1 MSSSPAGVTPP
12 STPSMQRGSEMTMSS
27 GPSTLE
33 GNQHQPIIEAFTT
46 TMASIKETM
55 KALITNPTTAAT
67 TTTTITSTS
76 TIGSTPTPTTASTP
90 FLSSSSS
97 SISHPTDFTIS
108 VSSANP
114 EQMNVADL
122 SSSLQH
128 FGWVDY
134 CVFVLMLII
143 CALIGFYFGFIEKK
157 QKNQKRSGHEERRG
171 SEALDYLVGGRKMKV
186 FPVSLSLVAS
196 FVSGISLLG
205 TSTEIYVYGTQYAFI
220 LVTLA
225 LSGVISWYVFLPVFC
240 NLQLTS
246 TYEYFEMRYG
256 KGIRLFGSI
265 LFSLGTITWLP
276 IVIYVPA
283 LAFNQVTGVNIHII
297 TPLVCMVCIFY
308 TCVGGLKAVV
318 WTDVIQTVIMVGA
331 ILFVIVKG
339 TIDVGGL
346 SVVWERNW
354 ATGRIEIPELTWDPT
369 TRISMLSIM
378 VGTSLWYVQVNCGN
392 QVIVQRYLSVPTIKE
407 AKRACIYFTIGIVLI
422 NILCMYNG
430 LLIFAN
436 YHDCDP
442 LSTKLAKAK
451 DQMVPLM
458 VMETLKFL
466 PGMAGLFV
474 AGVFSAALSSLST
487 GLNSLAAVFLEDY
500 IKPFRKNALSER
512 QTAWIMRSTVVF
524 IGIISVALVFVIQYL
539 GHAVIQLSTT
549 LSSVTGGPLLSLFL
563 MGLLMPWIN
572 SKSAVSGCIVAFATM
587 TWICV
592 KCQVA
597 LATGELIYSEKP
609 MSTEGCTYDFEPAL
623 ITLANT
629 TLVDNGSKTIAQYI
643 YQMSFFFYAAV
654 GCFIS
659 IIVAHLASL
668 VFGRNNPSAMNPRL
682 FPPFIRKLIEFKEY
696 ESVFE
701 KDEDEQIVIVYDMK
715 IKSDLKS
722 SLKGDTVL

>member
-246 TYEYFEMRYG
+246 TYEYFERRFSRRM
-256 KGIRLFGSI
+256 RLFGAV
-265 LFSLGTITWLP
+265 LFNVKTLLWLP
-276 IVIYVPA
+276 IAVYVPA
-283 LAFNQVTGVNIHII
+283 LTLSQVSGLSLHTIAPIVIVIC
-297 TPLVCMVCIFY
+297 TFY
-308 TCVGGLKAVV
+308 TTVGGIRGVV
-318 WTDVIQTVIMVGA
+318 WTDVIQSFVMFGSI
-331 ILFVIVKG
+331 ILLSIKG
-339 TIDVGGL
+339 TIDIGGVSVLWQRNMEGGRLKFPDLTLDPTVRMGILPVFIGGTFFKLQNTSINQPTIQRFMSLPSLKHIKQTLWTFSIGL
-346 SVVWERNW
+346 S
-354 ATGRIEIPELTWDPT
+354 L
-369 TRISMLSIM
+369 L
-378 VGTSLWYVQVNCGN
+378 
-392 QVIVQRYLSVPTIKE
+392 YLL
-407 AKRACIYFTIGIVLI
+407 CIYV
-422 NILCMYNG
+422 G
-430 LLIFAN
+430 LLAYATF
-436 YHDCDP
+436 YECDP
-442 LSTKLAKAK
+442 MSTGLAHSR
-451 DQMVPLM
+451 DQLVPVL
-458 VMETLKFL
+458 VMNVLGQF
-466 PGMAGLFV
+466 PGMPGVFV
-474 AGVFSAALSSLST
+474 SGVFSAALSSLST
-487 GLNSLAAVFLEDY
+487 YLNSLAAIVLEDF
-500 IKPFRKNALSER
+500 IRPFCKKDISER
-512 QTAWIMRSTVVF
+512 TTGLVMRSVVVICGLSS
-524 IGIISVALVFVIQYL
+524 IGLVYIVEKL
-539 GHAVIQLSTT
+539 GMVLQLSAT
-549 LSSVTGGPLLSLFL
+549 LQSIVYGPMLGIFTVG
-563 MGLLMPWIN
+563 MLMPWLN
-572 SKSAVSGCIVAFATM
+572 EKSVLTGSIASFLCMA
-587 TWICV
+587 WICINAQIANV
-592 KCQVA
+592 TGTFRHTKLPVSVEGCDYEFDMTKYLNSTAEYLPTQGSNIYHISFLWYTALGACLVMISSNVA
-597 LATGELIYSEKP
+597 ALIFGLNDVSKIDGKLLAPFVARFMKKYKYSEVREQET
-609 MSTEGCTYDFEPAL
+609 M
-623 ITLANT
+623 
-629 TLVDNGSKTIAQYI
+629 
-643 YQMSFFFYAAV
+643 QM
-654 GCFIS
+654 
-659 IIVAHLASL
+659 
-668 VFGRNNPSAMNPRL
+668 
-682 FPPFIRKLIEFKEY
+682 K
-696 ESVFE
+696 
-701 KDEDEQIVIVYDMK
+701 
-715 IKSDLKS
+715 
-722 SLKGDTVL
+722 